1 MLLAIFIPMLGGMAA
16 LFIALAI
23 YSRRQAK
30 REESGE
36 KSRQEKPA
44 SSNPRRSSVGGAT
57 GNSSQHSELSKSG
70 AVIVEAGSG
79 TTKFVD
85 VAGCDEAKDELSE
98 VVDYLSQPDVF
109 KNLGVRMPKGLLLV
123 GPPGNGKTLLAK
135 AVAGEANVTFIS
147 MSGSQFVEMFVG
159 IGAARVRDLFKE
171 ARARSP
177 AIVFID
183 EIDAIGRKRSSGAY
197 SGNDEREATLNQL
210 LIELDGFVGTEGLV
224 VIAATNR
231 VDILDPALV
240 RAGRFDRQVL
250 VDLPNREG
258 REEIFRIHTKGK
270 RLHDL
275 VSMSELSRLTPGFS
289 GADIEGACNEA
300 ATIAARRVLRDPSV
314 SSMSGDE
321 RESFTKIKV
330 ADFAEGIDRVQMGV
344 ARTKRA
350 KALTHEQLYNTAVHE
365 VGHAWIADKLQP
377 DCSVAKITVLPRSQ
391 AMGYTMV
398 LPNDDPV
405 NHTEKQMR
413 GQIATLLAGRIAQ
426 EIILE
431 VSDTG
436 ASDDFKR
443 ASRLAYDMVTRY
455 GMSALGIIPALS
467 AGSLESNEVALSI
480 SENLKQSIEQE
491 VREIL
496 EYCQQEVR
504 EIILRDRDAIIL
516 VAQELA
522 IKETLLADQWRALK
536 SA

>member
-16 LFIALAI
+16 LFIALAF

-30 REESGE
+30 REKSEE
-36 KSRQEKPA
+36 KAPQEKPV
-44 SSNPRRSSVGGAT
+44 SV
-57 GNSSQHSELSKSG
+57 NSPQHIKLSKSG
-70 AVIVEAGSG
+70 AVIVEAGIG

-98 VVDYLSQPDVF
+98 VVDYLRQPDVF
-109 KNLGVRMPKGLLLV
+109 KDLGVRLPKGLLLV

-135 AVAGEANVTFIS
+135 AVAGEANATFIS

-171 ARARSP
+171 ARTRAP
-177 AIVFID
+177 AILFID

-197 SGNDEREATLNQL
+197 TGNDEREATLNQL
-210 LIELDGFVGTEGLV
+210 LVELDGFVETENLV

-231 VDILDPALV
+231 IDILDPALI
-240 RAGRFDRQVL
+240 RAGRFDRQIL

-258 REEIFRIHTKGK
+258 REAIFRIHTKGK
-270 RLHDL
+270 RLHNL
-275 VSMSELSRLTPGFS
+275 VSLTELSRLTPGFS

-314 SSMSGDE
+314 KSMSDDE
-321 RESFTKIKV
+321 RESITKIKIS
-330 ADFAEGIDRVQMGV
+330 DFAEGIDRVQMGV

-350 KALTHEQLYNTAVHE
+350 KALTQEQLYNTAVHE
-365 VGHAWIADKLQP
+365 VGHAWIADQLQP
-377 DCSVAKITVLPRSQ
+377 DFSVAKITVLPRSQ
-391 AMGYTMV
+391 AMGYTMI
-398 LPNDDPV
+398 LPNIEPV
-405 NHTEKQMR
+405 GHTEKQMR

-455 GMSALGIIPALS
+455 GMSALGILAALS
-467 AGSLESNEVALSI
+467 AGSLESTEVALSL
-480 SENLKQSIEQE
+480 SENLKQSIEHE

-496 EYCQQEVR
+496 EQCRQEVLK
-504 EIILRDRDAIIL
+504 IILRDRDAIIR

-522 IKETLLADQWRALK
+522 IKETLLADQWKALK
-536 SA
+536 NA